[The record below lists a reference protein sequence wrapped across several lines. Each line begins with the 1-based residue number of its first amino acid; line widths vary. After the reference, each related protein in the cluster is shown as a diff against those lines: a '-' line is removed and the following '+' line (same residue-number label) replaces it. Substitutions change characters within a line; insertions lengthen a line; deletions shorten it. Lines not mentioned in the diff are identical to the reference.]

1 MQRRLETTVDLL
13 DALQE
18 RYGWDSDR
26 QIAEGLDIPQTTVSS
41 WRRGRSYPT
50 EVHAIAIARA
60 LEIPP
65 ALVLVIAAADRT
77 DDRDARAEWQ
87 KMLRQIARTGFGVL
101 AAVAVATAH
110 YSPSGK
116 TSAHGLYIP
125 SNRRRRVAT
134 AA

>member
-1 MQRRLETTVDLL
+1 MQRRLETTTDLL
-13 DALQE
+13 DALME

-26 QIAEGLDIPQTTVSS
+26 QIAEGLDIPQPTISA
-41 WRRGRSYPT
+41 WRRGRNYPT
-50 EVHAIAIARA
+50 EVHAITIARA
-60 LEIPP
+60 LQIPP

-116 TSAHGLYIP
+116 TSAQGLYIP